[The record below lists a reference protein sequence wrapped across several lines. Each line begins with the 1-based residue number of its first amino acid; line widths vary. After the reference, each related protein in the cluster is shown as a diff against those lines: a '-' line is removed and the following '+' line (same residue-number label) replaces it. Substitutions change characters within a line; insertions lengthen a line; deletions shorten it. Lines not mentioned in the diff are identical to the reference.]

1 MRRMNLIPAEYRRRT
16 KTDVGLLVVVAAAI
30 IVVAV
35 VGFSYVHQRSVL
47 TDRETELQDIRNER
61 QQVEE
66 QLQSLAEYEALE
78 VRTRELEEV
87 VQRVYSRR
95 TLLSEI
101 LGDLSLLIPE
111 DVWFQT
117 LNMSAPDTPLTAEE
131 GAETA
136 DVPSGTLSVEGN
148 TFSYEG
154 VARFMVRLEQVP
166 GLQEVVLS
174 QTGEPRGTVDPEEDV
189 KGFSMSAGVINTQPL
204 DLGLPLSQV
213 ELAGDGG

>member
-16 KTDVGLLVVVAAAI
+16 KTDVGLLLVVAAAI

-35 VGFSYVHQRSVL
+35 VGFSYVHQRGVL
-47 TDRETELQDIRNER
+47 TDREAELQDIRNER

-78 VRTRELEEV
+78 VRTRELEGV
-87 VQRVYSRR
+87 VQQVYSRR

-111 DVWFQT
+111 DAWFQT
-117 LNMSAPDTPLTAEE
+117 LNMTAPDTPLPAEE

-136 DVPSGTLSVEGN
+136 NVQSGTLNVEGN

-174 QTGEPRGTVDPEEDV
+174 QTGEPRGAVDPEEDV

-213 ELAGDGG
+213 ELAGDDG